1 MMINAVKSLADRL
14 ASSPRRLWLA
24 AFAILFTLSASWSL
38 STPTGGSPDE
48 HAHLIRAAAV
58 ARGQLNGE
66 EVMAPHVVGGI
77 DGKFAETGVE
87 LPRIYQDLKDVNACY
102 VFRSDNSAACA
113 PELKDR
119 PGTVEVTTA
128 AGRYHPA
135 YYFAVGW
142 PSLLVHGEAA
152 FYLMRLMSALICSAL
167 VASAVVSAA
176 EWRRRSFAL
185 LGVVTATTPMALFMF
200 GVVNPSGPE
209 IAAGILVWSAGLPM
223 LMSPDPRLLNR
234 RLARL
239 GVGAL
244 VLISIRPLGLIWFA
258 GAMFFALMLSRKGAL
273 REVVRQRVTWG
284 WGGLAMVAG
293 GLALLWS
300 STHPDN
306 SIIDTPSDLTP
317 LTAARKTFDNGLTYM
332 KQMIGYFGW
341 LDAQPPAVTLLVWCA
356 VVLAL
361 AMIALCYARFRDT
374 LAIAGVMAG
383 IVVIPIVAQA
393 MQARQL
399 GMIWQGR
406 YLLPFAVGLP
416 IMCAAICHER
426 LPWGG
431 FAWRRLLVICGFA
444 LSLAN
449 AAGFLWAMRR
459 NTVGTTGPLLIAP
472 AHWSPPGSWVL
483 WLLVYAAGT
492 VALGVLVALPDNREC
507 PLPESP
513 GTAGIGAVEDP
524 APLAGARAE
533 A

>member
-1 MMINAVKSLADRL
+1 MMINAVKSLGDRL
-14 ASSPRRLWLA
+14 ASSPRRLWLV
-24 AFAILFTLSASWSL
+24 AFAILFTLSASWSF

-66 EVMAPHVVGGI
+66 EVMAPHTVGGI
-77 DGKFAETGVE
+77 EGMFAETGVK

-102 VFRSDNSAACA
+102 VFRSENSAACA
-113 PELKDR
+113 PHLRDR

-142 PSLLVHGEAA
+142 PSLLVHGEKA

-167 VASAVVSAA
+167 AASAVVSAA
-176 EWRRRSFAL
+176 EWRRRSFTL

-223 LMSPDPRLLNR
+223 LMSPDPHLLNR

-258 GAMFFALMLSRKGAL
+258 GALFFGLLLSQKGAV
-273 REVVRQRVTWG
+273 REVVRHRVTWY
-284 WGGLAMVAG
+284 WGGASLLAAVSA
-293 GLALLWS
+293 LAWS
-300 STHPDN
+300 STHPDH
-306 SIIDTPSDLTP
+306 SVIDTPSNLTP
-317 LTAARKTFDNGLTYM
+317 LTAARKTFDGGLMYM

-341 LDAQPPAVTLLVWCA
+341 LDAQPPAGTLLVWCG

-374 LAIAGVMAG
+374 LAIVGVMVG
-383 IVVIPIVAQA
+383 IVVIPIAAQA

-416 IMCAAICHER
+416 IMCAALCHER

-431 FAWRRLLVICGFA
+431 FAWRRLLVIFGFS
-444 LSLAN
+444 LSLVN
-449 AAGFLWAMRR
+449 VAAFLWALRR
-459 NTVGTTGPLLIAP
+459 NTVGTTGPLLISP

-483 WLLVYAAGT
+483 WLVVYTLAT
-492 VALGVLVALPDNREC
+492 LALGVFVAMPDNRER
-507 PLPESP
+507 PLPQAP
-513 GTAGIGAVEDP
+513 GAPGNGASQGP
-524 APLAGARAE
+524 ARLAGARAE